1 MKKTIIVNTL
11 DAKSINKA
19 YTILQKIAYNLNFKK
34 ISKTKFSD
42 LNTLG
47 HKVLSTKHNINTIGD
62 MSKLTTDELQKL
74 KGIGP
79 RAVSAI
85 SLDMATNGV
94 YFKYPKAKSIT
105 ESKDKFITKSKAKA
119 KPKAKA
125 KTKPKAKPKAVSKTV
140 HKINSK

>member
-1 MKKTIIVNTL
+1 MKKTIIVDTL
-11 DAKSINKA
+11 DAQNINKA
-19 YTILQKIAYNLNFKK
+19 YTILQKISYNLNFKK
-34 ISKTKFSD
+34 VSKIKFSD

-47 HKVLSTKHNINTIGD
+47 YKVLSTKHNINTIGD

-119 KPKAKA
+119 KPKAK
-125 KTKPKAKPKAVSKTV
+125 PKAVSKTV

>member
-1 MKKTIIVNTL
+1 MKKAIIVDTL
-11 DAKSINKA
+11 DAQNINKA
-19 YTILQKIAYNLNFKK
+19 YTILQKISYNLNFKK
-34 ISKTKFSD
+34 VSKIKFSD

-47 HKVLSTKHNINTIGD
+47 YKVLSTKHNINTIGD

-119 KPKAKA
+119 KPKAK
-125 KTKPKAKPKAVSKTV
+125 PKAVSKTV